1 MNTCIERFSQLNLKE
16 RMEFYNIAFETEEN
30 VFCFINLIK
39 ELSEDELETL
49 LSKLTANESG
59 WVKSH
64 IIEIQIVMDLD
75 FACKKID
82 AYLDKVPALME
93 IYHQKE
99 IKAQELI
106 QIRRNWMKHDSPD
119 ILSDQMLGMAQPAQ
133 QKAMPEDANVIDLP
147 APSEAVLSK
156 PDIRACISDRTSKR
170 KYSERALTLAE
181 LSYLLW
187 STQGIRKEVPERGTH
202 FKTVPSGG
210 ARQPFETYLSVH
222 HVTGLEP
229 GIYRYLPFGHKLLL
243 IKKDENL
250 KDKVAEY
257 CSGQKFC
264 GYSSVCFYWA
274 VIPYRT
280 EWRYSYVSSKDMLI
294 EAGHICQNLYLA
306 CESIGGGTCGIASY
320 NQEKVDAM
328 LELDGKDEFV
338 VYLAPVGFP
347 VDI

>member
-1 MNTCIERFSQLNLKE
+1 MNICIERFSGLNLKE
-16 RMEFYNIAFETEEN
+16 RMEFYNCTFNEEEN

-39 ELSEDELETL
+39 DLTEDELETL
-49 LSKLTANESG
+49 CRKLIAAESG
-59 WVKSH
+59 WVRSH
-64 IIEIQIVMDLD
+64 IIEIQTVIDLD
-75 FACKKID
+75 FASKKID

-93 IYHQKE
+93 VYHQKE
-99 IKAQELI
+99 LKAKKLT

-119 ILSDQMLGMAQPAQ
+119 VLSDQMLGEAQPSQ
-133 QKAMPEDANVIDLP
+133 QKAVPEGALTIDLP
-147 APSEAVLSK
+147 SPSDANLSK
-156 PDIRACISDRTSKR
+156 SGIRTCISDRASKR
-170 KYSERALTLAE
+170 KYSERALSLAE

-187 STQGIRKEVPERGTH
+187 STQGIRKEVPERSTH

-243 IKKDENL
+243 IKKDDNL
-250 KDKVAEY
+250 MDKVAEY
-257 CSGQKFC
+257 CSEQKFC

-274 VIPYRT
+274 VVPYRT
-280 EWRYSYVSSKDMLI
+280 EWRYSYVASKDILI

-306 CESIGGGTCGIASY
+306 CESIGAGTCGIASY
-320 NQEKVDAM
+320 NQEKVDALM
-328 LELDGKDEFV
+328 ELDGKHEFV

-347 VDI
+347 VE